1 MNRLKTSLHQT
12 KLQLFVSLPENDARL
27 AKAAI
32 EEGADGLKV
41 HMNVGHRA
49 SGTSFGALSE
59 YRDTF
64 REIRSLFHGP
74 LGIVPGGSIEAI
86 LPDEIEELPELGIDF
101 YSIYAWHLPSFL
113 LKSGKLASTF
123 AIDNRFDL
131 RFLDAAKSF
140 SMLEAL
146 ETSIVPGEEYG
157 SPLSFAD
164 LLKYRWLVENA
175 GLPVIVPSQRKI
187 VPQDIPALKDCG
199 IQVLLVGAVAI
210 GKHEDEIRRMVHVFR
225 NAIDR

>member
-1 MNRLKTSLHQT
+1 MNRLKTALNQS
-12 KLQLFVSLPENDARL
+12 KLQLMVSLPFNDAAL

-41 HMNVGHRA
+41 HTNVDHRG

-59 YRDTF
+59 YKETF
-64 REIRSLFHGP
+64 REIRSLFDGP
-74 LGIVPGGSIEAI
+74 LGIVPGGSFEAVI
-86 LPDEIEELPELGIDF
+86 ADEIEELPGIGIDF
-101 YSIYAWHLPSFL
+101 YSIYAWHLPTFL

-131 RFLDAAKSF
+131 RYLSAAKSF
-140 SMLEAL
+140 PVMEAL
-146 ETSIVPGEEYG
+146 EASIVPGDEYG

-164 LLKYRWLVENA
+164 LLKYRWLVENS

-187 VPQDIPALKDCG
+187 LPQDVPALKDCG
-199 IQVLLVGAVAI
+199 IRVLLTGAVAN
-210 GKHEDEIRRMVHVFR
+210 GKKEDEIRRAVHAFR
-225 NAIDR
+225 NAIDS